1 MSAQFK
7 ARYYL
12 KLVTHLISLMIN
24 IYHPIESSRNESLTR
39 VGWWLVT
46 IDRRRFGGKRKAKD
60 EMGGDKVSSSQ
71 CKFDNKG
78 VVVDDNETASD

>member
-1 MSAQFK
+1 M
-7 ARYYL
+7 
-12 KLVTHLISLMIN
+12 M
-24 IYHPIESSRNESLTR
+24 
-39 VGWWLVT
+39 T

-78 VVVDDNETASD
+78 VVVDDNKAASDQIWTRLRKGLER